1 MSHLETKEL
10 DAKALEILNKGA
22 DLVLNTGLNLF
33 TVITFGRKRQT
44 VEGFRKS
51 LYGYLPVGLNWI
63 VRFAVAFFAY
73 MYNS

>member
-1 MSHLETKEL
+1 MTNLETNEL
-10 DAKALEILNKGA
+10 DTQALEILNKGA
-22 DLVLNTGLNLF
+22 DLFVGAGLNLISA
-33 TVITFGRKRQT
+33 ITLSRKRQT

-51 LYGYLPVGLNWI
+51 VYGYLPVGLNWI